1 MWICPDCGEKLEDQF
16 DSCWKCADKIAAPA
30 ATNTTT
36 MKRRKGCLAAII
48 GVIVFVFFVI
58 PLGWKLTSHT
68 VYKSSSP
75 AGLGMACFFEE
86 SDAMVSVVALYVKD
100 YQKSRFNLIEVGE
113 LSGLESNI
121 YPKRAVWS
129 RDGTI
134 VAVKSG
140 YVEESRKYIEWTHAY
155 DFRLHKAYGDATSMV
170 IRELLNSRGGEG
182 VVVFSDEKSF
192 KSLSRQYYPWEL
204 FPLSKFP

>member
-16 DSCWKCADKIAAPA
+16 DSCWKCADKIAEPA

-36 MKRRKGCLAAII
+36 AKRRKGCLAAII
-48 GVIVFVFFVI
+48 GVIVFVFFIVV
-58 PLGWKLTSHT
+58 LGWKFTSHT

-75 AGLGMACFFEE
+75 AGLGIACFFKENN
-86 SDAMVSVVALYVKD
+86 AMVSVVVLYVKD

-121 YPKRAVWS
+121 DPKRAVWS
-129 RDGTI
+129 KDGTI

-140 YVEESRKYIEWTHAY
+140 YVEERRTDIEWTHAY
-155 DFRLHKAYGDATSMV
+155 DFRLHKAYGNATSMV

-182 VVVFSDEKSF
+182 EVVLSDDESF
-192 KSLSRQYYPWEL
+192 KSLARPYYPWEL
-204 FPLSKFP
+204 FPLSTFP